1 MKEWKKIERDIKR
14 LEKIYKR
21 QLITAS
27 FVKEYNEY
35 RMVDVIKSELERLN
49 RKYYNLKM
57 QDR

>member
-1 MKEWKKIERDIKR
+1 MKEWKKIERNIKR
-14 LEKIYKR
+14 LEKLYKR
-21 QLITAS
+21 QLITAT

-35 RMVDVIKSELERLN
+35 RMVDTIKSELECLN